1 MWNRS
6 GEKDVYKIIKIAGAV
21 MFIPL
26 VLLGGALAGYIA
38 GEYLSKKVSCGYCI
52 LVISTITGCAV
63 GIAETFRIIRFIMRV
78 DKE

>member
-21 MFIPL
+21 VFIPM
-26 VLLGGALAGYIA
+26 VLLGGTLTGYIT
-38 GEYLSKKVSCGYCI
+38 GEYLSKKFSCGYYI
-52 LVISTITGCAV
+52 LTISTIIGCAA